1 MICIVDGRYSLTIGS
16 GISVSGSSL
25 LLHEQRNNNKI
36 EINSATYFISVLI
49 IIQITDRARKY
60 CENIAVFSKVC
71 RALYLCQKLRFM
83 NTISINL
90 NVPQGW
96 HELDD
101 DQLRYIYSLIAIN
114 DKSKNSLRTIFNIN
128 PKQKVTF
135 KFLANEI
142 PNPRTLFIIRGERY
156 VCEKNNCDI
165 HCKWNVTVIKRC
177 VLPCFRNSINVNKC
191 LIFTQT

>member
-1 MICIVDGRYSLTIGS
+1 
-16 GISVSGSSL
+16 
-25 LLHEQRNNNKI
+25 
-36 EINSATYFISVLI
+36 
-49 IIQITDRARKY
+49 
-60 CENIAVFSKVC
+60 
-71 RALYLCQKLRFM
+71 M

-142 PNPRTLFIIRGERY
+142 PNPRTLFIIRGKRY
-156 VCEKNNCDI
+156 VCEKITATFTANGMSQL
-165 HCKWNVTVIKRC
+165 IKG
-177 VLPCFRNSINVNKC
+177 
-191 LIFTQT
+191 